1 VDYYLASYSEADRVS
16 QGGGAEGEHENIRVR
31 EVGLAE
37 LLRIAEAGE
46 IRDAKTFLLL
56 QALQLRR
63 PDLFV
68 A

>member
-1 VDYYLASYSEADRVS
+1 VVS
-16 QGGGAEGEHENIRVR
+16 RGGGAEGEHENIRVR
-31 EVGLAE
+31 EVALTE
-37 LLRIAEAGE
+37 LQRMAQAGE
-46 IRDAKTFLLL
+46 IRDAKTYLLL

>member
-1 VDYYLASYSEADRVS
+1 
-16 QGGGAEGEHENIRVR
+16 VR